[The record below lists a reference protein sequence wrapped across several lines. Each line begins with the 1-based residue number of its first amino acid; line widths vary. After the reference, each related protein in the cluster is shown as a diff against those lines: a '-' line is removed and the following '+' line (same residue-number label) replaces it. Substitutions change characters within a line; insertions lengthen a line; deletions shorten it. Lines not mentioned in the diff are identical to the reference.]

1 MKINNFFIA
10 TLLSAIFLSASCAQK
25 NDNTG
30 DTAVTANDN
39 VVRILAIGNSFSED
53 ALDTYFH
60 DVCEAAGKKVI
71 VGNLYIG
78 GCPID
83 RHMLNADTDS
93 AAYRFRRI
101 GLNGDIIEANNIRLS
116 SAIGSDT
123 WDFVTFQ
130 QASGVSGKYGTYA
143 NLKPLIYYVDSLTD
157 DNTRFAWH
165 QTWAYS
171 VDSKHGEYPNYE
183 SNQKVMYDSIMAASS
198 RAIADNPELTVVIP
212 SGSAVQIAREK
223 SGNYDL
229 TRDGY
234 HLDYILGRYIA
245 ACTWF
250 EALFGESVVDN
261 KFVPEGLTPG
271 EARLAREAAHEANLN
286 PFGK

>member
-1 MKINNFFIA
+1 MKFNSLFIA
-10 TLLSAIFLSASCAQK
+10 SIVSVGLLASCTQK
-25 NDNTG
+25 TDNIG
-30 DTAVTANDN
+30 DIVTPADDN
-39 VVRILAIGNSFSED
+39 IVRILAIGNSFSED

-60 DVCEAAGKKVI
+60 DVCEGAGKKVI
-71 VGNLYIG
+71 VGNLYIP

-116 SAIGSDT
+116 SAIGSDD

-130 QASGVSGKYGTYA
+130 QASGVSGKYDTYK

-171 VDSKHGEYPNYE
+171 ADSKHGEYPNYE
-183 SNQKVMYDSIMAASS
+183 CNQKVMYDSIMIASS
-198 RAIADNPELTVVIP
+198 RAVTDNPELTVVIP
-212 SGSAVQIAREK
+212 SGTAIQIAREK

-234 HLDYILGRYIA
+234 HLDNILGRYIA

-261 KFVPEGLTPG
+261 KYIPEGLTPE
-271 EARLAREAAHEANLN
+271 EARLAREAAHEANLK